1 MHRPLKKGTRQLITN
16 IYLFILMTDRSTT
29 HTQSQSNLDSSKSRS
44 FTEGKSIEKNRRLFK
59 NLFKTSS
66 FEINRGG
73 KTIEKHLNKKRINQ
87 NNNSNNNESNKTRT
101 DAFKKEKSLDKS
113 FSISFLK
120 IQKRLDTP
128 MKTFTKE
135 LNKSQTY
142 NTVKG
147 SNSFTSNKTK
157 TVDISVPKF
166 LQKSKSL
173 ERIVSKSDGKSNAKV
188 NRGSKYVDS
197 ALNSS
202 APIGQCHLIDPEK
215 KSLKST
221 EVTKIKQPTS
231 EEVDEKD
238 SDWFKVQMLAF
249 LNKIPKCSPSRPKRK
264 VAFEWLSS
272 YLNFLSTK
280 FLNLDFYTKRPSGQL
295 FNAFSENICIQ
306 IIHTAAEICET
317 ENMLLELTI
326 PPKENEIIVIS
337 DIHGSIADVIRAF
350 SFHGLPGDKT
360 YLFLGDYVDRG
371 VYEVEV
377 VMLLFILKICFSK
390 HVYLLRGNHE
400 FPEQNKKFDL
410 PRSCKKQFSSANYW
424 RILNFAFDRLSVAA
438 IINDEIYCAHGGVS
452 QWVRGRH
459 SISNLVKPM
468 SNNSKFT
475 ERLVLTDIV
484 WSDTIRN
491 EVEEGGHFFQPTI
504 RGLGF
509 AYSERGL
516 KEVIKLLKVKK
527 IIRGHHPHPNGF
539 LEDYKNLCY
548 TVHARQIESG
558 SYGSTCSVY
567 LDPKTK
573 KICIDAKNYKIE
585 HFFKNLHDV
594 AKEIENIS
602 TTYFIRQHEFTKMDS
617 YDNKIINSNVD
628 CKIKNMHTE
637 KMCFDESN
645 VETSTTIECKYC
657 LDYDVVIDECTSRYR
672 FFVSHIQ
679 LYLLMLKYHFPKFNG
694 PSNVYKSNCL
704 GDKLELFITRF
715 PCFFDF
721 ISTFHRRNGSI
732 ISRNENRLM
741 KMFDSNKKDVHSST
755 VKLSVIS
762 YNMLSNQMYFENFK
776 DEDIEIF
783 ENEINSAELMIAQR
797 TQERTVEKKYSK
809 SKSNF
814 MNFQLIQERSIE
826 KKSKNS
832 KP

>member
-1 MHRPLKKGTRQLITN
+1 
-16 IYLFILMTDRSTT
+16 MTDKSTT
-29 HTQSQSNLDSSKSRS
+29 QSPSPSNLDASKSTSKS
-44 FTEGKSIEKNRRLFK
+44 FTEEKSIEKSRSLFK
-59 NLFKTSS
+59 NFLKTAS
-66 FEINRGG
+66 FEKSRGG
-73 KTIEKHLNKKRINQ
+73 KTIEKNLNKKRINQ
-87 NNNSNNNESNKTRT
+87 NKNGNNNESDKTRT
-101 DAFKKEKSLDKS
+101 NALKMEKSLDKS
-113 FSISFLK
+113 FSKSFLN
-120 IQKRLDTP
+120 IQKRLDIS
-128 MKTFTKE
+128 KNTFTKE

-147 SNSFTSNKTK
+147 SNSFTSNKNK
-157 TVDISVPKF
+157 TIDTSVPKF
-166 LQKSKSL
+166 LQKSKSF
-173 ERIVSKSDGKSNAKV
+173 ERLASKSDGKDNKKV
-188 NRGSKYVDS
+188 SRTSKYVDS
-197 ALNSS
+197 TLNSS
-202 APIGQCHLIDPEK
+202 APIGQHRVVEPGN
-215 KSLKST
+215 KSVKSS
-221 EVTKIKQPTS
+221 EVTIIQESKS
-231 EEVDEKD
+231 EKVDEKD
-238 SDWFKVQMLAF
+238 SDWFKAQMLAF
-249 LNKIPKCSPSRPKRK
+249 LNKIPKCSPSRPKIK

-295 FNAFSENICIQ
+295 FHAFSENICIQ
-306 IIHTAAEICET
+306 IIHTAAEICEA

-337 DIHGSIADVIRAF
+337 DIHGSIADIIRAF

-377 VMLLFILKICFSK
+377 VMLLFIFKICFPK
-390 HVYLLRGNHE
+390 HIYLLRGNHE

-452 QWVRGRH
+452 QWIRGRY

-468 SNNSKFT
+468 PRNSKFI
-475 ERLVLTDIV
+475 ERLILTDIV

-491 EVEEGGHFFQPTI
+491 EVQEDGHLFQPTI

-527 IIRGHHPHPNGF
+527 VIRGHHPHPNGF

-558 SYGSTCSVY
+558 SYGSTCRVY

-573 KICIDAKNYKIE
+573 KICIEAENYKIE
-585 HFFKNLHDV
+585 NFFENLHDV
-594 AKEIENIS
+594 ARGIKNINVS
-602 TTYFIRQHEFTKMDS
+602 YFNRRHEFFKMNS
-617 YDNKIINSNVD
+617 YDEIIVKSSVD
-628 CKIKNMHTE
+628 CKVKNMSDE
-637 KMCFDESN
+637 KMCFDESKA
-645 VETSTTIECKYC
+645 ETGTRRECKYC
-657 LDYDVVIDECTSRYR
+657 SDYGIVIDECTSRYR

-694 PSNVYKSNCL
+694 PSNVYKSNSL
-704 GDKLELFITRF
+704 GDKLGLFITRF

-721 ISTFHRRNGSI
+721 ISTFNRRNRSI
-732 ISRNENRLM
+732 ISGNENRLI
-741 KMFDSNKKDVHSST
+741 KMFDSNKKDVHPPI
-755 VKLSVIS
+755 VKLSIVS
-762 YNMLSNQMYFENFK
+762 YNILLNQMYFENLK
-776 DEDIEIF
+776 DEDVEIL
-783 ENEINSAELMIAQR
+783 EDEINSRELMIAQR
-797 TQERTVEKKYSK
+797 TQERTIEKKYSK
-809 SKSNF
+809 SKTNF
-814 MNFQLIQERSIE
+814 MNIQRNQERSIE
-826 KKSKNS
+826 KRLSNS